1 MVRTFQ
7 KNLFILSKFCPF
19 LYEHLDANFSNLTVD
34 KQNVKK
40 FKSLN
45 TIITDGES
53 VSWGH

>member
-1 MVRTFQ
+1 MAHFCKKTDGKDISEKLIYTLQ
-7 KNLFILSKFCPF
+7 ILS
-19 LYEHLDANFSNLTVD
+19 FSNLTVD